1 MISKP
6 DAAAAPRLGFI
17 GLGQMG
23 RPMAANIAQ
32 AGFQLAVFDRAGT
45 AARAPAGATVAD
57 SLEDAAARAETLFLS
72 LPDGPVS
79 IAVARQI
86 AAAPQRR
93 TTVVVDLSTIGPGAA
108 RQAAEILGAAGV
120 IYVDAPVSGG
130 QAGAVAGSITIM
142 WAGPAA
148 ELTRHRA
155 AIAAFCKN
163 PFHVGETPGQGQ
175 AMKLINNFLS
185 GTAMTA
191 TSEAMLYGLT
201 QGLDMKTML
210 DVVNVSTGANSAT
223 RDKFP
228 NQVLTGSFDAGF
240 KTALLAKD
248 IGLYLDNARAAG
260 APDAVGSVVAA
271 LWQACDR
278 ALPGSDFTRVY
289 EYLREAQ
296 TRGDHG

>member
-1 MISKP
+1 MTSEP
-6 DAAAAPRLGFI
+6 GNRSAGTPRLGFI

-23 RPMAANIAQ
+23 APMAANIAKG
-32 AGFQLAVFDRAGT
+32 GFDLVVFDRAGT
-45 AARAPAGATVAD
+45 AERAPAGAALAVSVD
-57 SLEDAAARAETLFLS
+57 DAAARAETLFLS

-86 AAAPQRR
+86 ATAPERR

-108 RQAAEILGAAGV
+108 RAAAEILGAAGV
-120 IYVDAPVSGG
+120 AYVDAPVSGG
-130 QAGAVAGSITIM
+130 QAGAVAGTITLM
-142 WAGPAA
+142 WAGSGA
-148 ELTRHRA
+148 ELERHLGVLRS
-155 AIAAFCKN
+155 FCKN
-163 PFHVGETPGQGQ
+163 PFHVGEAPGQGQ
-175 AMKLINNFLS
+175 ALKLINNFLS

-191 TSEAMLYGLT
+191 TSEAILYGLT

-228 NQVLTGSFDAGF
+228 NRVLTGSFDAGF

-248 IGLYLDNARAAG
+248 IRLYLENARAAG
-260 APDAVGSVVAA
+260 TPDAVGSVVAA

-278 ALPGSDFTRVY
+278 ALPDSDFTRVF
-289 EYLREAQ
+289 EFLGE
-296 TRGDHG
+296 TKT